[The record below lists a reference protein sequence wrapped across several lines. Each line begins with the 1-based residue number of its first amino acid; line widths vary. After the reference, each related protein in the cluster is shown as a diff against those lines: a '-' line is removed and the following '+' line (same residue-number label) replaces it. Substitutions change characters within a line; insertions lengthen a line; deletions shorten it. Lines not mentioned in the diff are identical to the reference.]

1 MNATSGSLDET
12 DDAGRL
18 GLDGQLSAMQCWMV
32 LLCFLVVVLDG
43 LDTAAIGFLA
53 PALAQ
58 DLGVPRAEL
67 APVLSAALFGMAG
80 GSLVAGP
87 LADRIG
93 RKPVLI
99 GSVLL
104 FGTCSIACAFAHST
118 ALLMLLRLV
127 TGVGLGGAMP
137 SAGTLLSEYL
147 PAKRRSLLT
156 NVMYCGFPLGASTG
170 GFLAATVI
178 PRLGWPA
185 VFVVG
190 GALPLILSVGLL
202 YLPESIQFMV
212 VRQWPAHRIAR
223 VLARMP
229 HMMIPTAPS
238 THTVAH
244 HARAEKRAHV
254 GMIVSHRFALGT
266 VMLWVGYF
274 MGLLVFYLLTS
285 WLPSILAD
293 SHLNTAQSTSIAALL
308 PFGGVIGTILC
319 GWALDRVQP
328 YRVVACTYALAGL
341 GLWMAS
347 QVLQSAAPL
356 SAAMFFSGVF
366 LVGSQ
371 GSMMALAMRYY
382 PTVCRA
388 TGSAWMLG
396 VGRAG
401 GIIGALIGGW
411 LLHRGFGA
419 APMFAILVPP
429 ALVAAV
435 AVALCGVAA
444 QANGEGDR

>member
-12 DDAGRL
+12 HDAGRL
-18 GLDGQLSAMQCWMV
+18 RLDGRLSAMQYWMV

-53 PALAQ
+53 PALAH
-58 DLGVPRAEL
+58 DFGVPRTAL

-99 GSVLL
+99 GLVLL

-118 ALLMLLRLV
+118 ALLILLRLV
-127 TGVGLGGAMP
+127 TGLGLGGAMP

-147 PAKRRSLLT
+147 PITRRSLQT
-156 NVMYCGFPLGASTG
+156 NVMYCGFPLGASAG
-170 GFLAATVI
+170 GFLAAAVI

-190 GALPLILSVGLL
+190 GALPLILSGGLL
-202 YLPESIQFMV
+202 FLPESIQFMV
-212 VRQWPAHRIAR
+212 ARQWPTQRITR

-229 HMMIPTAPS
+229 HMTIPTTAS
-238 THTVAH
+238 ATAVALR
-244 HARAEKRAHV
+244 ARPQQRTQV
-254 GMIVSHRFALGT
+254 GMIVSARFALGT

-293 SHLNTAQSTSIAALL
+293 SHLNTAQSASIAALL

-319 GWALDRVQP
+319 GPQYLCNYLSHKDVLTVTVTNTDSKQADLAISDATEWIVQ
-328 YRVVACTYALAGL
+328 ACEH
-341 GLWMAS
+341 S
-347 QVLQSAAPL
+347 
-356 SAAMFFSGVF
+356 
-366 LVGSQ
+366 
-371 GSMMALAMRYY
+371 
-382 PTVCRA
+382 
-388 TGSAWMLG
+388 
-396 VGRAG
+396 
-401 GIIGALIGGW
+401 
-411 LLHRGFGA
+411 H
-419 APMFAILVPP
+419 
-429 ALVAAV
+429 
-435 AVALCGVAA
+435 
-444 QANGEGDR
+444 